1 MARLLDEV
9 EISEARSYG
18 VILSDGE
25 REIGLMV
32 DALCGEGDMVIKSL
46 KHQLLTI
53 EGVSGASIR
62 GDGQVSLVLDA
73 ASLINLAMT
82 RVKKQRRIR
91 SQRV

>member
-1 MARLLDEV
+1 
-9 EISEARSYG
+9 
-18 VILSDGE
+18 
-25 REIGLMV
+25 
-32 DALCGEGDMVIKSL
+32 MVIKSL

-91 SQRV
+91 SASLTNRKRTRRIRLQQITQIRT